1 MRSMILHKI
10 QCGFDRARN
19 GLVFQLMLESGEACE
34 VVFPIGHVSLE
45 FGRELTALGYIETAM
60 MGHIETVDGFL
71 GYVESLGGP
80 LETDPIELN
89 GSVFD
94 RAKSMQRELAALA
107 QSGKATPADIN
118 KRAAEL
124 KAGLFTR
131 GPLDKVGGAIK
142 TVGKVAL
149 DNTVGKVAK
158 TAVSVARAGVNIA
171 QGQNVLKSV
180 GGVLK
185 TAASDL
191 KMVGQYAGNIPGIGT
206 GIGALASGAN
216 AALNGK
222 SLTEIAKATAVGA
235 MPGGPLAQAA
245 ASAALNLT
253 QAGVEGKN
261 LVKAAA
267 GELVNAA
274 VSMAPAAT
282 QGLLRQTAQAA
293 LAGQNVLSAAG
304 RSTLNIALAQ
314 VADPNARALLSHL
327 ASGAA
332 TPTSLVN
339 AAGGELAGDAISRSG
354 AGAVARMMNQAATL
368 APATPHFIA
377 ISAKGLAAA
386 AAAQSAARLASSPP
400 TPVNVQNLARLRNNV
415 ASMAQSRNP
424 QAGLIFA
431 ALKSAPMRAA

>member
-1 MRSMILHKI
+1 
-10 QCGFDRARN
+10 
-19 GLVFQLMLESGEACE
+19 
-34 VVFPIGHVSLE
+34 
-45 FGRELTALGYIETAM
+45 M

-71 GYVESLGGP
+71 GYVESLDGP
-80 LETDPIELN
+80 IECEPIEL
-89 GSVFD
+89 GTDFSGA
-94 RAKSMQRELAALA
+94 AKKLNAATAAFAEIRKTRPL
-107 QSGKATPADIN
+107 TDADYA
-118 KRAAEL
+118 KYGVSKPGPGLL
-124 KAGLFTR
+124 KQI
-131 GPLDKVGGAIK
+131 GGAIK
-142 TVGKVAL
+142 SVGKVAF
-149 DNTVGKVAK
+149 DNTIGKVAK

-185 TAASDL
+185 TASGDL
-191 KMVGQYAGNIPGIGT
+191 KLVGQYAGNIPGIGT

-274 VSMAPAAT
+274 VSMAPPAT
-282 QGLLRQTAQAA
+282 QAILRQTAQSA
-293 LAGQNVLSAAG
+293 LAGRNVLTSAA

-314 VADPNARALLSHL
+314 VPDPNARALLSHL

-332 TPTSLVN
+332 TPESLVQ
-339 AAGGELAGDAISRSG
+339 AAGGQLAGQVVSQGG
-354 AGAVARMMNQAATL
+354 AGSRMLNSAATI
-368 APATPHFIA
+368 APSTPHFAA

-386 AAAQSAARLASSPP
+386 SAGYSAARLAQSPP
-400 TPVNVQNLARLRNNV
+400 TPVNVQNLARLRNNLTN
-415 ASMAQSRNP
+415 MAQSRNP
-424 QAGLIFA
+424 QTGLIVA
-431 ALKSAPMRAA
+431 ALKSAALKAA